1 LKNKWCQEIKDA
13 YAQVNIDGEVYK
25 NARIQEEFLD
35 SRLDEVKWGVAVQ
48 KLKERAREEQRAI
61 KEQIRD
67 EQRAKKEKEVVDELD
82 IESTWTME
90 SEASEY
96 REAVALEESMRSNVN
111 VRRKWLADQATS
123 NFEEDDFEDA
133 EQEFEDAE
141 A

>member
-1 LKNKWCQEIKDA
+1 
-13 YAQVNIDGEVYK
+13 
-25 NARIQEEFLD
+25 
-35 SRLDEVKWGVAVQ
+35 VAVQ